1 MTHVPVLIAGAG
13 PTGLVLALWLTKIG
27 IKVRIIDKALE
38 KETTSR
44 ALVIHARTLEF
55 YRQLKISD
63 DVISAG
69 FKFPALNLWIN
80 HKPKARVQLSD
91 VGQGLTP
98 FPYIIILPQDQHEEL
113 LRKKLKEL
121 GVEIEQGAE
130 LINFEQNEKPVTA
143 EIRKHDGTIEK
154 LTANYLAGCDGA
166 HSIVRKKLDVGFE
179 GSTYP
184 HMFYVADV
192 IGSGP
197 ALNGELH
204 VSLDKSEFMAFFP
217 LKQPGHARLIGIIRE
232 DQDHKK
238 DPTWEDVNPRLL
250 KEMDVT
256 ISQVKWF
263 SKYRVHHRVASHF
276 QKSRVFILGDASH
289 IHSPLGGQGM
299 NTGIGDAVNLA
310 WKLGEVLKENFEERL
325 LSSYETERISFA
337 KQLVQTTDRAF
348 RFISNDGPIARF
360 VRTRVIPLI
369 IPQVF
374 KRASTGSFVFRTLS
388 QTGITYNPH
397 PANSVVE
404 LQTGDRL
411 PWIASI
417 DNFKFLQSLDW
428 QVHIYGERTI
438 ESKYKV
444 HTFAWNEEMKSKKLK
459 KDVAYLIR
467 PDGHIAEMI

>member
-1 MTHVPVLIAGAG
+1 MTHTPVLIAGAG

-27 IKVRIIDKALE
+27 IKVRLIDKALE

-55 YRQLKISD
+55 YRQLQISE
-63 DVISAG
+63 DVIAAG
-69 FKFPALNLWIN
+69 FKFPALNLWVN
-80 HKPKARVQLSD
+80 HKPKARVQLAY
-91 VGQGLTP
+91 VGEGLTP

-113 LRKKLKEL
+113 LLKKLKEL
-121 GVEIEQGAE
+121 GIEAE
-130 LINFEQNEKPVTA
+130 RGSELADFEQNEKSVTA
-143 EIRKHDGTIEK
+143 KILKSDGTIE
-154 LTANYLAGCDGA
+154 TITTDYLAGCDGA

-197 ALNGELH
+197 AINGELH

-217 LKQPGHARLIGIIRE
+217 LKQPGHARLIGIIRD
-232 DQDHKK
+232 DQKK

-250 KEMDVT
+250 KEMDVS
-256 ISQVKWF
+256 ISQVRWF

-276 QKSRVFILGDASH
+276 QKGRVFILGDASH

-310 WKLGEVLKENFEERL
+310 WKLGEVIKGNFEERL

-348 RFISNDGPIARF
+348 RFISNDGAIARL
-360 VRTRVIPLI
+360 VRTKVIPLV

-388 QTGITYNPH
+388 QTGITYNSH
-397 PANSVVE
+397 PANSVIEV
-404 LQTGDRL
+404 QTGDRL
-411 PWIASI
+411 PWIESV

-428 QVHIYGERTI
+428 QVHIYGQREI
-438 ESKYKV
+438 DSKYPV
-444 HTFAWNEEMKSKKLK
+444 HVFSWNDEMKKKRLK
-459 KDVAYLIR
+459 KDKAYLIR
-467 PDGHIAEMI
+467 PDGHIAEIL